1 MRDNGYL
8 KQLGSKVKSVRMSK
22 GITVRE
28 LGEMCEIDYSNYSRF
43 ESGRKNIRILTLLKI
58 SEQLNTEIK
67 DFL

>member
-22 GITVRE
+22 GLTVRA

-43 ESGRKNIRILTLLKI
+43 ESGRKNIRILTLLNIANK
-58 SEQLNTEIK
+58 LDVDVK
-67 DFL
+67 KFL